1 MNNLLLNEN
10 MKIYRRLRT
19 WILILV
25 LIVTTATVLVF
36 VHNDL
41 AKGNWKTNIQHEI
54 DNDNRR
60 LLRTDITSDRKLEA
74 ENNLK
79 VNQYHLDHNL
89 PPVELSLWGGVL
101 TAANLIIVVTIFTV
115 IIAAESVAGEFSS
128 GTIKLLLIGPA
139 SRSKILFSKYVTM
152 LAFFFLLLIALFS
165 TAFLASGIL
174 EGFNNV
180 GIPYIY
186 ATHDGTLHVVNM
198 VGYVLST
205 YGYDCIQMILM
216 VTMAFMI
223 STVFRSSSV
232 AIGLSIGLSFI
243 GTAIANFLSQHNY
256 SWAKY
261 FLFENT
267 DLTQYL
273 NGSPML
279 EGMTLQ
285 FSIGVLVVYFLIFNA
300 LSWIVF
306 NKRDVTA

>member
-1 MNNLLLNEN
+1 

-19 WILILV
+19 WILIIV
-25 LIVTTATVLVF
+25 LIVITATVLIF

-54 DNDNRR
+54 DNDHRR
-60 LLRTDITSDRKLEA
+60 LLRTDLAADRKLEL

-79 VNQYHLDHNL
+79 VNEYHLAHNL
-89 PPVELSLWGGVL
+89 PPTELSLWGGVL
-101 TAANLIIVVTIFTV
+101 TGASLIIVVTIFTV

-139 SRSKILFSKYVTM
+139 SRSKILLSKYVTV
-152 LAFFFLLLIALFS
+152 LAFFFLLLITLFG
-165 TAFLASGIL
+165 TAILTSGIL
-174 EGFNNV
+174 EGITNT

-186 ATHDGTLHVVNM
+186 ATSDGVLHVVNM

-205 YGYDCIQMILM
+205 YGYQCIEMILI
-216 VTMAFMI
+216 VTLAFMI
-223 STVFRSSSV
+223 STVFRSSSI

-243 GTAIANFLSQHNY
+243 GAAIAAFLSQHNY
-256 SWAKY
+256 NWAKY
-261 FLFENT
+261 YLFENT

-273 NGSPML
+273 NGSPMIA
-279 EGMTLQ
+279 GMTLQ
-285 FSIGVLVVYFLIFNA
+285 FSIGVLIVYFIIFNL

>member
-1 MNNLLLNEN
+1 LNNLILNEN

-25 LIVTTATVLVF
+25 LIILTATVLIF

-41 AKGNWKTNIQHEI
+41 AKGDWKTNIQHEI
-54 DNDNRR
+54 DNDHRR
-60 LLRTDITSDRKLEA
+60 LLRTDLPADRKLEA
-74 ENNLK
+74 ENSLK
-79 VNQYHLDHNL
+79 VNEYHLSHNL
-89 PPVELSLWGGVL
+89 PPTELSLWGGVL
-101 TAANLIIVVTIFTV
+101 TAASLIIVVTIFTV

-139 SRSKILFSKYVTM
+139 SRSKILFSKYATM
-152 LAFFFLLLIALFS
+152 LAFFILLLLTLFG
-165 TAFLASGIL
+165 TAFITSGIL

-186 ATHDGTLHVVNM
+186 ETKDGILHVVNM
-198 VGYVLST
+198 TGYVLST
-205 YGYDCIQMILM
+205 IGYQCIQMVLI

-223 STVFRSSSV
+223 STVFRSSSI

-243 GTAIANFLSQHNY
+243 GTAIANFFSIHSY
-256 SWAKY
+256 GWAKY

-273 NGSPML
+273 NGTPMIT
-279 EGMTLQ
+279 GMTLQ
-285 FSIGVLVVYFLIFNA
+285 FSIVVLVIYFLVFNL